1 MVRPPESHGKRPNC
15 YAEPISW
22 LADLMNWHTLW
33 VEAGKILL
41 AYLLAL
47 PVGWER
53 EQSEHAVGVRTFPLV
68 AMAACGYVLMA
79 DTIAGPDVAAR
90 SRIIQGLTTG
100 IGFIGGGAI
109 LQSRGNVHG
118 TATAASIWNTGVVGA
133 AVAESHYEI
142 AVILALLN
150 LITLRLLIPLKTR
163 LSGKTRQAAK

>member
-1 MVRPPESHGKRPNC
+1 VARRRASHRKRLNC
-15 YAEPISW
+15 YAEPMSW
-22 LADLMNWHTLW
+22 LANLVNWHTLW
-33 VEAGKILL
+33 MQAGKILL

-53 EQSEHAVGVRTFPLV
+53 EQTEHSVGVRTFPLV

-142 AVILALLN
+142 AVILAVMN

-163 LSGKTRQAAK
+163 LGSNTRQAPR